1 MLDREGGYEVR
12 ASRVYPAEARRDR
25 ALMTP
30 VNCRTVVYSE
40 EARSVQT
47 NDDVDL
53 TCTTL
58 CHLDEA
64 VGPVEVLPNTMY
76 VHEWYCY

>member
-1 MLDREGGYEVR
+1 MKRHLGIWISFISFLY
-12 ASRVYPAEARRDR
+12 
-25 ALMTP
+25 L
-30 VNCRTVVYSE
+30 NWRTVVYSE